1 MTRPTQT
8 NPATMHEHKLPGQL
22 LSKQVDVLL
31 VGCGGTGST
40 MATGLVYLHQAMLA
54 FGHPGGLQVT
64 LVDGDRISR
73 ANCVRQPFS
82 ESEIGL
88 YKAEVLA
95 SRINLF
101 WGLGWDSDIRF
112 LDRQWHSLKFSDII
126 ISCVDTRHA
135 RQLITETEVYKHA
148 LYWLDLGNN
157 AETGQFVLGQPH
169 TAA

>member
-31 VGCGGTGST
+31 VGCGGSGST

-54 FGHPGGLQVT
+54 FGHPKGLHVT
-64 LVDGDRISR
+64 IVAGDRLSR

-88 YKAEVLA
+88 YKPDGVAARVNRFRDLRWESDNA
-95 SRINLF
+95 SL
-101 WGLGWDSDIRF
+101 
-112 LDRQWHSLKFSDII
+112 
-126 ISCVDTRHA
+126 A
-135 RQLITETEVYKHA
+135 RQC
-148 LYWLDLGNN
+148 N
-157 AETGQFVLGQPH
+157 
-169 TAA
+169 